1 MEDEFQD
8 SQKVILRFIDGKML
22 KGFIRDLKIAEE
34 YLYLEDESSHYV
46 KVRLKE
52 LKAIF
57 YVKKFEGE
65 RGYQEKKKTFSG
77 IRPGAQRAFVKF
89 KDGETIM
96 GSIEGEI
103 PWKKGFF
110 LESMKEKAFTI
121 IPVDESSNN
130 IRILVVTTAVKDVAM
145 TGV

>member
-1 MEDEFQD
+1 MSEENQR
-8 SQKVILRFIDGKML
+8 VILRFVDGKML

-34 YLYLEDESSHYV
+34 YLYLEDESNHQH

-57 YVKKFEGE
+57 FVRKFEGE
-65 RGYQEKKKTFSG
+65 RNHLEKKSFTG
-77 IRPGAQRAFVKF
+77 TRPGSKRVFVKF

-96 GSIEGEI
+96 GNMEGNI
-103 PWKKGFF
+103 PWEKGFF

-121 IPVDESSNN
+121 VPVDEDSNN
-130 IRILVVTTAVKDVAM
+130 TKILVVTTSVQDVAM
-145 TGV
+145 IGS